1 MKPFTKVARAALFL
15 TFVDGAPMYSMKIKT
30 NTGLDAVLHLADGE
44 PKIVDEDRYVNKNV
58 LVLVSPTFQFPEFV
72 QAKGGN
78 PEDLVSAKT
87 EIPTAIGGVRTNRFR
102 PLHLSRLRRFPRT
115 GRRAGTRQCE
125 TEIYP
130 ETAAWWHALVWTL
143 YAIEALPSKL
153 NSGLYELADALALA
167 ITAMIARYH
176 STVPGRRLI
185 LILIFGI
192 IGGRKVTLAIVDSK
206 ERHL

>member
-1 MKPFTKVARAALFL
+1 
-15 TFVDGAPMYSMKIKT
+15 
-30 NTGLDAVLHLADGE
+30 
-44 PKIVDEDRYVNKNV
+44 VNKNV
-58 LVLVSPTFQFPEFV
+58 LVLVSPTFHFPEFV

-167 ITAMIARYH
+167 ITAMIARISLNRAGPAPNLDTHLRDYLREQSYLGH
-176 STVPGRRLI
+176 RGTRRNAISRRLP
-185 LILIFGI
+185 FP
-192 IGGRKVTLAIVDSK
+192 S
-206 ERHL
+206 